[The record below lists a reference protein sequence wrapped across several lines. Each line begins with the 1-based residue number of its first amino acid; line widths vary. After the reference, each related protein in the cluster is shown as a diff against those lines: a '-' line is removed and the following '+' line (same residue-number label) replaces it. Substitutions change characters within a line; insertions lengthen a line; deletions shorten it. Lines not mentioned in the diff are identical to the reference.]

1 MLFVKRNLTKRKVK
15 LEFSDN
21 EGANYSISLEGSIT
35 KDKILK
41 VAEVMEL
48 ISGSEPSLHY
58 DDTVFGRICKVIQDT
73 FPLGSFTSNDILET
87 YEDTHNS
94 TVKIST
100 VSTYLARLANKGL
113 LKRQR
118 DGDIWI
124 YRRIKPELKQH

>member
-1 MLFVKRNLTKRKVK
+1 MK
-15 LEFSDN
+15 LEFSDG

-48 ISGSEPSLHY
+48 ISGSEPSPHY

-73 FPLGSFTSNDILET
+73 FSLGFFTSNDILEA
-87 YEDTHNS
+87 YEDTHSS
-94 TVKIST
+94 TVKMST
-100 VSTYLARLANKGL
+100 VSTYLARLTNKGL

-118 DGDIWI
+118 DGDVWI
-124 YRRIKPELKQH
+124 YRRMKPELQH